1 MTVILFEDVK
11 RTEPFARLAKA
22 PKEGTSAYGTILQ
35 TPRAWWSIF
44 MDTCFRRKSMG
55 KTSWSLV
62 CAAFVNVI
70 ALLAISPLSSALLTS
85 EEIRVPKPTEFN
97 RLGPKNG
104 TQLPAYASRETY
116 FRTMTALMRNV
127 STSAWITDTS
137 VTLPFW
143 PSSERAQFG
152 PMLTSSYDEWNAES
166 TTFRSSYHCQDMRL
180 ESAEMSEEAYSDV
193 WDVMR
198 RHPRKGKQPMV
209 TFVLSS
215 DQGCRYELMMHPI
228 VDLAYNGG
236 MTWSNATTFFPQRA
250 SFPLGIGT
258 QPIRP
263 NVTSTHVY
271 ARLNTSKEC
280 DGHDIIIMNTP
291 WTAPIDYTPFKRS
304 RWIPENMTYERSPD
318 FQMHGALCQS
328 RYAMSKD
335 NINAALPQS
344 VGNNTSSAAKGQQ
357 DGQELPESLFDV
369 RKFQEISM
377 QDNWETYFDRD
388 SMRIDAARAA
398 GPDMAPA
405 WANRF
410 PGYSG
415 MAPMLAVLSDFD
427 LMSLMNDRNITQKA
441 ARVKGR
447 FFTETIRETL
457 NSPDLFQT
465 SKFIGTA
472 TFVQERVI
480 VLSEIGFTLSALFFA
495 SAVLLMAIFWTSR
508 LSHRPL
514 NLNSDPSSI
523 VGLSLLLQP
532 QMVKNATFRLLHSAS
547 RSDFYKALQKESYLT
562 SDHFLTQG
570 SVQPGQLMCHE
581 TLKILANCL
590 TQLLLHHP

>member
-1 MTVILFEDVK
+1 
-11 RTEPFARLAKA
+11 
-22 PKEGTSAYGTILQ
+22 
-35 TPRAWWSIF
+35 
-44 MDTCFRRKSMG
+44 MG
-55 KTSWSLV
+55 RTSWSLI
-62 CAAFVNVI
+62 CAALVNVI

-85 EEIRVPKPTEFN
+85 EEIRVPKPTQFT
-97 RLGPKNG
+97 RLATKNG

-152 PMLTSSYDEWNAES
+152 PVLTSSYDGWNAES
-166 TTFRSSYHCQDMRL
+166 TTLRSSYHCQDMKL

-198 RHPRKGKQPMV
+198 RYPRKGKQPMV

-236 MTWSNATTFFPQRA
+236 MTWSNATTFFPQSA
-250 SFPLGIGT
+250 SFPLGVGT
-258 QPIRP
+258 QPISP

-280 DGHDIIIMNTP
+280 DGHDIIIVNTP

-304 RWIPENMTYERSPD
+304 RWVPENMTYERSPN
-318 FQMHGALCQS
+318 FQMRGTLCQS
-328 RYAMSKD
+328 QYSMSNG
-335 NINAALPQS
+335 NINAVLPQS
-344 VGNNTSSAAKGQQ
+344 VSNNTNSTGKNYQ
-357 DGQELPESLFDV
+357 DVQELPESLFDV
-369 RKFQEISM
+369 QKFQEISM

-388 SMRIDAARAA
+388 SMRIDATKAA

-415 MAPMLAVLSDFD
+415 MAPMLAVLTDFD
-427 LMSLMNDRNITQKA
+427 LTSLMNDRNITQKA

-447 FFTETIRETL
+447 FFTETVREAL

-465 SKFIGTA
+465 SNVMGIA

-480 VLSEIGFTLSALFFA
+480 VLNEIGFTLSALFFA
-495 SAVLLMAIFWTSR
+495 SAVLFMAISWTSR

-532 QMVKNATFRLLHSAS
+532 QMVKNATFRILHSAS
-547 RSDFYKALQKESYLT
+547 RGDYYKALQKESYLT
-562 SDHFLTQG
+562 SDYHLIQG
-570 SVQPGQLMCHE
+570 SVEPGQSNYP
-581 TLKILANCL
+581 KIPKLPVNHLVQLAL
-590 TQLLLHHP
+590 RHP